1 MKVLL
6 AWLVDFSWIV
16 YAACG
21 LGALVYL
28 IRALAV
34 QQRLGASLTT
44 FEREMIT
51 AQANR
56 LWGIALGFVLVGV
69 VVFFLQ
75 TYFIPRALPDL
86 EPSPTP
92 EVSFGL
98 TPIPSPTPTATRVM
112 GELPTLPP
120 TAPPPPPPTALPTE
134 LPTSTPAAEAGEG
147 LPSIP
152 VGARFGDVAEL
163 VGYDLA
169 NDQVTSSEGVALTL
183 YWRALEGAATAEYV
197 VFTHLLTP
205 DGWLIAQHDGPPAGG
220 ARPTTGWVAGE
231 VIVDPHVLVFND
243 EGAAYTG
250 EARLAVGLYL
260 GGAPQA
266 RVSLAGGGDHVVLP
280 TVINVIVLGP

>member
-6 AWLVDFSWIV
+6 AWLVDFAWII

-21 LGALVYL
+21 LGALIY
-28 IRALAV
+28 IFRALAV

-44 FEREMIT
+44 FEREMMI

-56 LWGIALGFVLVGV
+56 LWGTALGFVLVGV
-69 VVFFLQ
+69 AVFLLQ
-75 TYFIPRALPDL
+75 SYLLPRALPDL

-98 TPIPSPTPTATRVM
+98 TPIPSPTPTATPVA

-120 TAPPPPPPTALPTE
+120 TVPPPPPPTALPTE
-134 LPTSTPAAEAGEG
+134 PPTSTPAAPAGEG

-163 VGYDLA
+163 IGYDLA
-169 NDQVTSSEGVALTL
+169 NDQVTSGEGVALTL
-183 YWRALEGAATAEYV
+183 YWRALEGAATADYV

-205 DGWLIAQHDGPPAGG
+205 DGRLIAQHDGPPAGG
-220 ARPTTGWVAGE
+220 TRPTTGWVAGE

-243 EGAAYTG
+243 EGATYTG

-266 RVSLAGGGDHVVLP
+266 RVPLAGGGDHVVLP

>member
-6 AWLVDFSWIV
+6 AWLVDFSWII

-28 IRALAV
+28 FRALAV

-44 FEREMIT
+44 FEREMT
-51 AQANR
+51 AARANR
-56 LWGIALGFVLVGV
+56 LWATALGFVLVGV
-69 VVFFLQ
+69 AVFSLQ
-75 TYFIPRALPDL
+75 TYFLPRALPDL

-92 EVSFGL
+92 EVAFGLL
-98 TPIPSPTPTATRVM
+98 TPIPSPSPTSTPVV
-112 GELPTLPP
+112 EVLPTLPP
-120 TAPPPPPPTALPTE
+120 TVPPPPPPTVQPTE
-134 LPTSTPAAEAGEG
+134 PPTPTAQPAGPV
-147 LPSIP
+147 PSVQ
-152 VGARFGDVAEL
+152 VGVRFGDVAEL

-183 YWRALEGAATAEYV
+183 YWRALEGAATAEHV

-205 DGWLIAQHDGPPAGG
+205 DGRLIAQHDGPPAGG
-220 ARPTTGWVAGE
+220 SRPTTGWTAGE
-231 VIVDPHVLVFND
+231 VIVDPHVLVFNE
-243 EGAAYTG
+243 EGAGYTG

-260 GGAPQA
+260 AGAPQA
-266 RVSLAGGGDHVVLP
+266 RVPLAGGGDHVVLP